1 VEGKGC
7 IGMFI
12 KNFKE
17 LKEAVAK
24 LKPMRVVVAAAE
36 DERVIGGIKLA
47 MELGIVKS
55 PILTGEFS
63 KIKEIIGSLGEDLNQ
78 YDIRESCDDSEA
90 ARLAVSTINN
100 GEAQILVKG
109 RLETIYYL
117 KAILDKENGIKASEV
132 LSNLTMFEMESYHKF
147 IAVSDNAIIPFP
159 TLLEKKVII
168 ENTKLLWTSLGIT
181 IPKVAVLAAIELVNP
196 KMEAT
201 VDAACLAKMADRGQ
215 INGFYVDG
223 PLSYDIAISLTCAQ
237 GKHITNS
244 LVAGDPDLLLLP
256 NLEAANILGK
266 SYKFHG
272 KAKSGGLVLG
282 AKVPVVLNSRSDSSE
297 RRLNSMLMARAI
309 AENRSLV

>member
-1 VEGKGC
+1 
-7 IGMFI
+7 MFI
-12 KNFKE
+12 KSFKE
-17 LKEAVAK
+17 LKKAVVK

-36 DERVIGGIKLA
+36 DERVIDGIKLA
-47 MELGIVKS
+47 KELEIVKS
-55 PILTGEFS
+55 PILIGELK
-63 KIKEIIGSLGEDLNQ
+63 KIAEIIKSLGEDINE
-78 YDIRESCDDSEA
+78 YDIRETADDSEA
-90 ARLAVSTINN
+90 ARIAVRTINN

-109 RLETIYYL
+109 RLETVYYL
-117 KAILDKENGIKASEV
+117 KAILDKENGIRASEF

-147 IAVSDNAIIPFP
+147 IAVTDNAIIPFP
-159 TLLEKKVII
+159 TLEEKTVII
-168 ENTKLLWTSLGIT
+168 ENTKPLWTSLGIDK
-181 IPKVAVLAAIELVNP
+181 PKVAVLAAIELINP
-196 KMEAT
+196 KMDAT
-201 VDAACLAKMADRGQ
+201 VDAACLAKMAERGQ
-215 INGFYVDG
+215 IKGFIVDG

-309 AENRSLV
+309 AEGQILV